1 MSLACCYKVSK
12 VLVEVLHINVHLI
25 VNIGSVVVVGASS
38 KSLPSGRTAGLHVE
52 NNAVGIT
59 DYLHL
64 GSFQGVRRSQERL
77 NIRSIL

>member
-25 VNIGSVVVVGASS
+25 VNVGSVVGVGASS

-52 NNAVGIT
+52 IMLLA
-59 DYLHL
+59 
-64 GSFQGVRRSQERL
+64 
-77 NIRSIL
+77 